1 MDKEYNR
8 IILPKSLDEGTSYRT
23 ATWVANS
30 IHRRAGIPV
39 VYGHLEKETKIEKGD
54 LVILGGVG
62 GHDTGL
68 RLHQELAESDI
79 DYFNVEKGYCNWWK
93 PRYWRLTFNENQIK
107 EIRGEWDNKRFCRF
121 NMPLRTM
128 KKDGEQVYIVAP
140 SQNGLDVYDIKKSVD
155 QWIDETVAEVK
166 KYTDRPIKIRKKV
179 NKKARGSRGFCDTLE
194 NIYCVISLHT
204 MAVTEVLREGIPVIS
219 LVPGVLKNYSSNKIS
234 QINDLY
240 YPSDNDRGRLFNCLT
255 NIQFENAELMDGT
268 AYETMAKFY
277 DINILPK

>member
-39 VYGHLEKETKIEKGD
+39 VYGHLEKETDIKKGD

-68 RLHQELAESDI
+68 RLHQELEERNI

-107 EIRGEWDNKRFCRF
+107 EVKGEWDNKRFCKF

-140 SQNGLDVYDIKKSVD
+140 SQNGLDIYDIKKSVD

-166 KYTDRPIKIRKKV
+166 KYT
-179 NKKARGSRGFCDTLE
+179 CL
-194 NIYCVISLHT
+194 
-204 MAVTEVLREGIPVIS
+204 
-219 LVPGVLKNYSSNKIS
+219 
-234 QINDLY
+234 LY
-240 YPSDNDRGRLFNCLT
+240 TSPSPRDS
-255 NIQFENAELMDGT
+255 
-268 AYETMAKFY
+268 
-277 DINILPK
+277 